1 MKKIILILTV
11 AVLCFGCV
19 FAVACEQKQPDIEE
33 QKTYNM
39 VVLGDSIAEGVLGP
53 SPISEK
59 NDYTYCGIIGEI
71 NDFNYYNRAISG
83 YQTFQMLDYISKET
97 DQTAYAHITHIKQAD
112 IIVISMFGND
122 YIFADL
128 NKLIL
133 EAVDNKSELR
143 DTVLNQ
149 VRTNI
154 PLIVD
159 KLKELNPTAT
169 ILWQSLYNPIYDGS
183 KIIGKATFETLKEQ
197 YGIYGEELVAWGNK
211 LVDALNQ
218 TLYEYL
224 EEHPNAFE
232 VLDVNKKFNDLY
244 NANHKHLET
253 LIYEDGVHPSNEGHS
268 YIASALQSKLQ
279 ELGFASKD
287 AIANYKTLV
296 TDRLNRLYENTE
308 VNVEATASAI
318 RDASD
323 FDSINAIYFE
333 AVNGIVPSYNHKT
346 NELGS
351 TENKRLVDEDVTFR
365 LINAKFNGGINESLP
380 LTGII
385 DKEKSFITLDTN
397 GLLTMELHIDSELYE
412 LAKAVLQGLNAST
425 LDVSFLDAYIH
436 ELFPGTD
443 KTDVAAVFE
452 SIENTLGLSVVGLDF
467 DDPALKEI
475 ADSLRET
482 GKLPEK
488 VSLPD
493 DVYFKLVQ
501 PYELKHI
508 DSLTVEGGF
517 EAVYVGNYRGQEP
530 YLIMTMYDGV
540 WGEKTLS
547 IVNEFLFLT
556 VEMESP
562 ERE

>member
-1 MKKIILILTV
+1 MKKFILVLLV
-11 AVLCFGCV
+11 MVLCVSSVCF
-19 FAVACEQKQPDIEE
+19 VACEDKTPEPE
-33 QKTYNM
+33 PQKTYNM

-59 NDYTYCGIIGEI
+59 NDYSYCGIIGEI
-71 NDFNYYNRAISG
+71 NGFNYFNRSISG

-143 DTVLNQ
+143 ETILNQ

-183 KIIGKATFETLKEQ
+183 KIISKDTFDTLKNE
-197 YGIYGEELVAWGNK
+197 YGIYGEELVVWGNK

-218 TLYEYL
+218 TLYDYL
-224 EEHPNAFE
+224 EKKPNKFQ
-232 VLDVNKKFNDLY
+232 VLDINKKFNDLY
-244 NANHKHLET
+244 KADHKHIET

-268 YIASALQSKLQ
+268 YIASCLQDKLQ
-279 ELGFASKD
+279 ELGFASPS
-287 AIANYKTLV
+287 ALANYKTLSIN
-296 TDRLNRLYENTE
+296 RLNRLYDNTS
-308 VNVEATASAI
+308 VNLEETRANINGATS
-318 RDASD
+318 
-323 FDSINAIYFE
+323 FDQVNKTYFQ
-333 AVNGIVPSYNHKT
+333 AVNGVIPSYNHKT
-346 NELGS
+346 NEVIS
-351 TENKRLVDEDVTFR
+351 TENKRLVDEDTTFH
-365 LINAKFNGGINESLP
+365 LISAKFNGGINEALP
-380 LTGII
+380 LTNII
-385 DKEKSFITLDTN
+385 DQEKSFITLDTD
-397 GLLTMELHIDSELYE
+397 GYLTMELHINSHLYG
-412 LAKAVLQGLNAST
+412 LAKGVLQGLDAST

-443 KTDVAAVFE
+443 KTDVSAVFK
-452 SIENTLGLSVVGLDF
+452 SIENTLGLSVIGLDF
-467 DDPALKEI
+467 DHPGLKEI

-488 VSLPD
+488 VDLPD
-493 DVYFKLVQ
+493 DVYFRLVQ
-501 PYELKHI
+501 PYELRHI

-517 EAVYVGNYRGQEP
+517 EAVYVGNFRGQEP
-530 YLIMTMYDGV
+530 YLIMTVYDGS

-556 VEMESP
+556 VEMETDIP
-562 ERE
+562 E